1 MNRAIKYSVV
11 WPIVL
16 LLVLLVILRLTLS
29 PITKSAIGSWFEQQG
44 IESSIEDISFEISDG
59 LLSLTG
65 LVGTADG
72 KQVLALERA
81 NISWSWSSLFD
92 SQLRLKSITI
102 DGLAFDVERGPDARM
117 VVAGIDLD
125 KLGSEQDPA
134 PTPTDE
140 EPVEWSILLQQLEIN
155 NFNTCYL
162 AMPQY
167 DYCNGFETL
176 SWKGDVSLDL
186 AALAEPSLALKVDG
200 DFKLSK
206 LKIHNNRL
214 ERALLGF
221 DEFSMRQVHV
231 DSLDNI
237 SIDSIS
243 LLTLAIMER
252 GEGSEQAQITH
263 LEKLQID
270 QLKLEQMS
278 HLVIAEVNLL
288 NHQASLVNQADKQL
302 EINEWLEAGQDRAA
316 DSSES
321 VATESTSEFTF
332 AIEKVNYQTKK
343 SLEYQDL
350 SLAKPFVV
358 KLDEIEL
365 VLENLDSR
373 QPEAES
379 HMRYAARVAERGLIK
394 LEGSITPLDS
404 TASFDLDGKIEGI
417 DLRDLSPFTA
427 DVIGHKVKSGQL
439 DAVLNLKADDNILA
453 SEVDLTLHQ
462 FNLTALSKADQ
473 EKIDSSFGF
482 PLNTSL
488 SLLKDRNNKIA
499 LTVPITGDLL
509 NPDFDPSDAI
519 TQATSTAITTAV
531 LNYYTPF
538 GLVTLADGLFS
549 LATALSFEPVIFA
562 DGRSDIGQVDA
573 SSLDKISSLM
583 QDRPGVDVTLCGFTN
598 SADRK
603 LLLPE
608 TAEITADELELD
620 SDQLAQL
627 ARLGDAREAAIKDFL
642 VSRQIDPARLVL
654 CAPEHAEDESLA
666 RVEISI

>member
-1 MNRAIKYSVV
+1 MNRAIKYFIV

-16 LLVLLVILRLTLS
+16 LIVLLVILRLTLS
-29 PITKSAIGSWFEQQG
+29 PITKSAIGSWFGQQG

-92 SQLRLKSITI
+92 SQLRLKSIAI

-155 NFNTCYL
+155 NFNTCYF

-186 AALAEPSLALKVDG
+186 ATLAEPSLALKVDG

-214 ERALLGF
+214 ERVLLGF

-252 GEGSEQAQITH
+252 GESSEQAQITH

-278 HLVIAEVNLL
+278 HLEIAEVNLL

-316 DSSES
+316 DSSEI
-321 VATESTSEFTF
+321 VATEFTSEFTF

-379 HMRYAARVAERGLIK
+379 RMRYAARVAERGSIK

-427 DVIGHKVKSGQL
+427 DAIGHKVKSGQL

-462 FNLTALSKADQ
+462 FNLTALSTADQ

-482 PLNTSL
+482 PLNASL

-499 LTVPITGDLL
+499 LTIPITGDLQ
-509 NPDFDPSDAI
+509 NPDFDPNDAI

-538 GLVTLADGLFS
+538 GLVTLVDGLFS

-573 SSLDKISSLM
+573 SGLDKISSLM

-608 TAEITADELELD
+608 TVEITADELELD

-627 ARLGDAREAAIKDFL
+627 AKLGETRAAATKDFL
-642 VSRQIDPARLVL
+642 VSKQIDPTRLVL
-654 CAPEHAEDESLA
+654 CASEHAEGESQA